1 MAPVSGG
8 SGARRLPLA
17 TGWEHTACEIRFCIW
32 AQAAR
37 SLLASRGL
45 RLCSFVTTLSSCF
58 VPDEETNMVI
68 VGKISFCPK
77 DVLGHGAEGTIVY
90 R

>member
-1 MAPVSGG
+1 MCKGSAAEDPQILNLVSSG
-8 SGARRLPLA
+8 SL
-17 TGWEHTACEIRFCIW
+17 E
-32 AQAAR
+32 AA
-37 SLLASRGL
+37 ASR
-45 RLCSFVTTLSSCF
+45 LSGHMG
-58 VPDEETNMVI
+58 VPCLIPDGETSVVM

>member
-1 MAPVSGG
+1 MGWPWAGMG
-8 SGARRLPLA
+8 SGPSSSHQGTGIERLRCVSQSELRKLVA
-17 TGWEHTACEIRFCIW
+17 ILTSRFGLGVFNTAPPFSRFV
-32 AQAAR
+32 
-37 SLLASRGL
+37 S
-45 RLCSFVTTLSSCF
+45 
-58 VPDEETNMVI
+58 DEETSMVM

>member
-1 MAPVSGG
+1 MRVSVEAQEAAATLT
-8 SGARRLPLA
+8 SRFRLGLFNTVLP
-17 TGWEHTACEIRFCIW
+17 F
-32 AQAAR
+32 
-37 SLLASRGL
+37 SR
-45 RLCSFVTTLSSCF
+45 F
-58 VPDEETNMVI
+58 VPDEETSMVM

>member
-1 MAPVSGG
+1 MGRGPSSSHEGTGVECLRCVSQSELRKLVAILTSRFGLG
-8 SGARRLPLA
+8 VLNTALLFPL
-17 TGWEHTACEIRFCIW
+17 
-32 AQAAR
+32 
-37 SLLASRGL
+37 
-45 RLCSFVTTLSSCF
+45 F
-58 VPDEETNMVI
+58 VPDEETNMVM